1 MQYWLDK
8 MYTLYIFF
16 SGLMGISIQ
25 DRKKFLLQVT
35 RKDSLDDLTVCRGC
49 LFEPTRLSCILD
61 DVGRKEQTRFCWYA
75 FDQDVETQIAHCYL
89 YLKTGEIV
97 SYVKHF
103 VNLFTLTRIQV
114 LLHLCVNCEQLF
126 TGSQGGGTN
135 FYRCTQKYKV

>member
-49 LFEPTRLSCILD
+49 LLETTRLSFILD
-61 DVGRKEQTRFCWYA
+61 DIGRRLGFVGMLLIRM
-75 FDQDVETQIAHCYL
+75 
-89 YLKTGEIV
+89 LKHKLPTATFI
-97 SYVKHF
+97 
-103 VNLFTLTRIQV
+103 
-114 LLHLCVNCEQLF
+114 
-126 TGSQGGGTN
+126 
-135 FYRCTQKYKV
+135 

>member
-1 MQYWLDK
+1 
-8 MYTLYIFF
+8 
-16 SGLMGISIQ
+16 MGISIQ
-25 DRKKFLLQVT
+25 DRKKLLLLVT

-49 LFEPTRLSCILD
+49 LLEPTRLSCILD
-61 DVGRKEQTRFCWYA
+61 DVGRKEQTRFCWYV
-75 FDQDVETQIAHCYL
+75 FDYDVETKIAHCYL

-126 TGSQGGGTN
+126 TGS
-135 FYRCTQKYKV
+135 